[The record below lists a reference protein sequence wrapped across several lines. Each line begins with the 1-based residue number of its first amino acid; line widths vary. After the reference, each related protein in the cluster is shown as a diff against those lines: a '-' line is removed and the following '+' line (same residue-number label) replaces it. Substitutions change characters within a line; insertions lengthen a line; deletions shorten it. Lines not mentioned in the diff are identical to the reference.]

1 MYPVSA
7 AYKEAIK
14 RDVRDTKITGT
25 ITLKDNSVI
34 NIVDTDI
41 MQGSLYVSEQCV
53 SGEDLE
59 VGNVY
64 ASELGLALKS
74 APENPYTLDGA
85 RIALNFGINTEAD
98 PEKPAVWEYV
108 PLGYYYVTEIERKDA
123 EVTLKALDGMMLLD
137 VDLSGVITTGIPY
150 ALIQSCCTK
159 AGITLA
165 TSAAEF
171 EGFANYFIAFTVPEE
186 GGIETCRD
194 LIMWVCQMLGA
205 FARMNRMGQLDIVPI
220 AAGTSVKTISKAER
234 YSSDISDSAVK
245 ISGVA
250 MRVGEENYSRGSDA
264 MILHLEENPL
274 LLGKSMAEI
283 NTALV
288 EILGQ
293 VSLAEYVPAS
303 MAFAG
308 DPTLQAGDRVTL
320 AGSGALSGDDVECI
334 VTHSNWRYR
343 GPHEIRS
350 VGKSALVR
358 GVNES
363 QQQKAVSSIRAIAGI
378 AHDLARAAKQSTQLI
393 NDAIGGHVLIRQASD
408 ETNEI
413 LIMDHPDPE
422 QATKIWR
429 WNMGGLGYSDNVA
442 GADNPLRQ
450 YDIAMTMDGAINANF
465 IKSGKIAAQYISVG
479 PETVFEEGYDPIA
492 IKVGGRNLVV
502 RHDEIKDKAVAS
514 NGTISTVSGYSCM
527 NDFIPVFPGDG
538 LTFSQ
543 VVQSGAG
550 TNNIRYAFY
559 SDQVMGSAH
568 LVRYGQN
575 SAAEFGEVV
584 PEGAFW
590 LRVSYATKNKV
601 QLERGN
607 RATDW
612 TPSPEDVDA
621 NAFALA
627 LAAREAAEAVA
638 RAEATLAQAQAE
650 AYADGIVSVE
660 EQARLDEAAA
670 NLAAA
675 KAHAEAQV
683 DALDVGGR
691 NLALNSRAGWAS
703 TAYNVIQGTLSENW
717 VVGETYTVTLK
728 GTINAGQSFRLWRD
742 IGSVAAATLQYNAAK
757 GLWARTFECPAPAQT
772 PYNKFSVYNYPS
784 SSATSATVEWLKI
797 ERGNKFTD
805 WSPAP
810 EDLEQALADHN
821 ANSSPHNLP
830 SYAKMED
837 TGFKVYDNLGNL
849 RTHMGQYAPGEF
861 GSWVD
866 AGHYMIRDKGM
877 DMSLTQLP
885 NLMPDHSFEC
895 LERSIAGGID
905 ITYHDW
911 HIAPTGGNMFEW
923 NKSGSPRLVSTRETG
938 VVPESA
944 FGLQCIGITYYHFL
958 YTYVI
963 AKPNTQYTLSGFC
976 CRGYRTSGANTPRL
990 YVDFQTSDGTGIS
1003 TNYQD
1008 YTTNAGLFNWKRV
1021 SFTFTTPANC
1031 GLLYIVPYSA
1041 TSNYVYW
1048 DGIQLVE
1055 GGKPVRYDPEENLW
1069 RHMFQVS
1076 GLKSLGHLAKWGS
1089 NAEGYYAVFQSGLQV
1104 CWDSYGLGTV
1114 DYITRTFAP
1123 AVYGGRTDNLSFP
1136 IVFGSTPSVVAN
1148 ARSNGYLNSQCSSVT
1163 TTGCTIRTWANYP
1176 MQQKNV
1182 TLEYIAT
1189 GW

>member
-7 AYKEAIK
+7 AYKTAIK
-14 RDVRDTKITGT
+14 KDVRDVKISGT
-25 ITLKDNSVI
+25 ITTKASTVVTFND
-34 NIVDTDI
+34 DDI
-41 MQGSLYVSEQCV
+41 MQGSLYFNEQCV
-53 SGEDLE
+53 AGEDLE

-64 ASELGLALKS
+64 ATELGLTLKS
-74 APENPYTLDGA
+74 VSGNPYSLDGA
-85 RIALNFGINTEAD
+85 RIVLSFGINVEPDDA
-98 PEKPAVWEYV
+98 KPALWEYV
-108 PLGYYYVTEIERKDA
+108 PLGYFYVTEIEREDA
-123 EVTLKALDGMMLLD
+123 AVSLKALDGMMLFDID
-137 VDLSGVITTGIPY
+137 VSGVITTGTPY
-150 ALIQSCCTK
+150 AMIQSCCAK
-159 AGITLA
+159 AGVVLA
-165 TSAAEF
+165 TSKATFDNWANALTAFSVPAE
-171 EGFANYFIAFTVPEE
+171 NS
-186 GGIETCRD
+186 GIETVRD
-194 LIMWVCQMLGA
+194 LIMWACQITGT
-205 FARMNRMGQLDIVPI
+205 FARMNRQGQLDIVPI

-450 YDIAMTMDGAINANF
+450 YDIAMTMDGAINAEF
-465 IKSGKIAAQYISVG
+465 VKTGKLAANVVTIG
-479 PETVFEEGYDPIA
+479 PETTFADGYDPTG
-492 IKVGGRNLVV
+492 IKIGGRNLII
-502 RHDEIKDKAVAS
+502 RHNEVEGMMIGT
-514 NGTISTVSGYSCM
+514 NGVSAPRAGSSM
-527 NDFIPVFPGDG
+527 TKEFIPVFPGDS
-538 LTFSQ
+538 LYFTQ
-543 VVQSGAG
+543 TKKSGPG
-550 TNNIRYAFY
+550 DGIIRYAFY
-559 SDQVMGSAH
+559 TDSIDGSAYV
-568 LVRYGQN
+568 VRRTEN
-575 SAAEFGEVV
+575 ASEEFGEVV

-590 LRVSYATKNKV
+590 LRASYSV
-601 QLERGN
+601 QNDVQVEKGN
-607 RATDW
+607 RGSSL
-612 TPSPEDVDA
+612 TPAPEDVEYHA
-621 NAFALA
+621 NLKASEAQA
-627 LAAREAAEAVA
+627 AAEAVA
-638 RAEATLAQAQAE
+638 RAEATLAQTNAE
-650 AYADGIVSVE
+650 AYADGIVSAE
-660 EQARLDEAAA
+660 EQARIDEAAA

-675 KAHAEAQV
+675 KAHAE
-683 DALDVGGR
+683 
-691 NLALNSRAGWAS
+691 
-703 TAYNVIQGTLSENW
+703 T
-717 VVGETYTVTLK
+717 K
-728 GTINAGQSFRLWRD
+728 
-742 IGSVAAATLQYNAAK
+742 AAAAEQEAK
-757 GLWARTFECPAPAQT
+757 THANTQV
-772 PYNKFSVYNYPS
+772 NS
-784 SSATSATVEWLKI
+784 
-797 ERGNKFTD
+797 
-805 WSPAP
+805 
-810 EDLEQALADHN
+810 HN
-821 ANSSPHNLP
+821 ALSSPHNLP
-830 SYAKMED
+830 SYAKMES

-866 AGHYMIRDKGM
+866 AGHYMLRDKGM
-877 DMSLTQLP
+877 DMSLLQLP

-911 HIAPTGGNMFEW
+911 NIAPTGGNMFEW
-923 NKSGSPRLVSTRETG
+923 NKSGSPRLVSARETG
-938 VVPESA
+938 VVPEAA
-944 FGLQCIGITYYHFL
+944 FGQQCIGITSGSFL
-958 YTYVI
+958 HTYVI

-990 YVDFQTSDGTGIS
+990 YVQFQTSDGTAIS
-1003 TNYQD
+1003 TNTQD
-1008 YTTNAGLFNWKRV
+1008 FTTHTGLFDWKRV

-1076 GLKSLGHLAKWGS
+1076 GLKSLGHLIEWGS
-1089 NAEGYYAVFQSGLQV
+1089 NTNGYYAMFSAGLQV
-1104 CWDSYGLGTV
+1104 CWGRHTLGDISYT
-1114 DYITRTFAP
+1114 TQTASP
-1123 AVYGGRTDNLSFP
+1123 AVYGGRTVALTFPASFGLVP
-1136 IVFGSTPSVVAN
+1136 AVTVN
-1148 ARSNGYLNSQCSSVT
+1148 ARSNGYLNSQCSVAS
-1163 TTGCTIRTWANYP
+1163 TTGLTIRSWANYP
-1176 MQQKNV
+1176 SSHKGV
-1182 TLEYIAT
+1182 VLEYIAM

>member
-1 MYPVSA
+1 MYPTSA
-7 AYKEAIK
+7 AYKTAIAK
-14 RDVRDTKITGT
+14 NVRDVKIAGT
-25 ITLKDNSVI
+25 ITLKDSSVI
-34 NIVDTDI
+34 NVADEDI
-41 MQGSLYVSEQCV
+41 AQGSLYVNEQCV

-64 ASELGLALKS
+64 ASELGLTLKS
-74 APENPYTLDGA
+74 APENPYSLDGA
-85 RIALNFGINTEAD
+85 RIALSFGLNVEPD
-98 PEKPAVWEYV
+98 LEEPALWEYV
-108 PLGYYYVTEIERKDA
+108 PLGYFYVTEIERKDA
-123 EVTLKALDGMMLLD
+123 AVNLKALDGMILFDID
-137 VDLSGVITTGIPY
+137 VSGVITTGTPY
-150 ALIQSCCTK
+150 AMIQSCCAK
-159 AGITLA
+159 AGVVLA
-165 TSAAEF
+165 TSKATFDNWANALTAFSVPAE
-171 EGFANYFIAFTVPEE
+171 NS
-186 GGIETCRD
+186 GIETVRD
-194 LIMWVCQMLGA
+194 LIMWACQITGT
-205 FARMNRMGQLDIVPI
+205 FARMNRQGQLDIVPI

-308 DPTLQAGDRVTL
+308 DPALQTGDWLTLKDTGT
-320 AGSGALSGDDVECI
+320 LSGGDVECI
-334 VTHSNWRYR
+334 ITHSNWRYR

-429 WNMGGLGYSDNVA
+429 WNMGGLGYSDNVT
-442 GADNPLRQ
+442 GADNPLRD
-450 YDIAMTMDGAINANF
+450 YDVAMTMDGAINAEF
-465 IKSGKIAAQYISVG
+465 VKTGKLAANVVTIG
-479 PETVFEEGYDPIA
+479 PETTFADGYDPTG
-492 IKVGGRNLVV
+492 IKIGGRNLIV
-502 RHDEIKDKAVAS
+502 RHDEIEGMAIATSGAS
-514 NGTISTVSGYSCM
+514 VTLSGHSLM
-527 NDFIPVFPGDG
+527 NEFIPVFPGDG

-543 VVQSGAG
+543 IVQPG
-550 TNNIRYAFY
+550 TGDDYIRYAFY
-559 SDQVMGSAH
+559 TDPVMGSAY
-568 LVRYGQN
+568 LVRYGENQ
-575 SAAEFGEVV
+575 STEFGEVV

-601 QLERGN
+601 QVERGN
-607 RATDW
+607 RASDW
-612 TPSPEDVDA
+612 TPSPEDVEYEV
-621 NAFALA
+621 NFSINE
-627 LAAREAAEAVA
+627 ARQAAEAVA
-638 RAEATLAQAQAE
+638 RAEATLAQTSAE
-650 AYADGIVSVE
+650 AYADGIVSAE
-660 EQARLDEAAA
+660 EQARIDEAAA

-675 KAHAEAQV
+675 KAHAETKATAAEQEAKTHANTQV
-683 DALDVGGR
+683 
-691 NLALNSRAGWAS
+691 NN
-703 TAYNVIQGTLSENW
+703 
-717 VVGETYTVTLK
+717 
-728 GTINAGQSFRLWRD
+728 
-742 IGSVAAATLQYNAAK
+742 
-757 GLWARTFECPAPAQT
+757 
-772 PYNKFSVYNYPS
+772 
-784 SSATSATVEWLKI
+784 
-797 ERGNKFTD
+797 
-805 WSPAP
+805 
-810 EDLEQALADHN
+810 HN
-821 ANSSPHNLP
+821 ALSSPHNLP

-923 NKSGSPRLVSTRETG
+923 NKNGSPRLVSTRETG
-938 VVPESA
+938 VVPEAA
-944 FGLQCIGITYYHFL
+944 FGLQCIGISWSHFL

-990 YVDFQTSDGTGIS
+990 YVNFQTSNGTGIS
-1003 TNYQD
+1003 TVYQD
-1008 YTTNAGLFNWKRV
+1008 YTTNTGLFNWKRV

-1041 TSNYVYW
+1041 TSNFVYW

-1076 GLKSLGHLAKWGS
+1076 GLQSLGHLAEWGS

-1114 DYITRTFAP
+1114 DYITQTVAP

-1136 IVFGSTPSVVAN
+1136 IDFSATPSVVAN
-1148 ARSNGYLNSQCSSVT
+1148 ARSTGYLNSQCSSVT
-1163 TTGCTIRTWANYP
+1163 TTGCSIRTWANYP
-1176 MQQKNV
+1176 MQQKSV

>member
-1 MYPVSA
+1 MYPTSE
-7 AYKEAIK
+7 AYKTAIAK
-14 RDVRDTKITGT
+14 NVRDVKIAGT
-25 ITLKDNSVI
+25 ITLKDSSVI
-34 NIVDTDI
+34 NVADEDI
-41 MQGSLYVSEQCV
+41 AQGSLYVNEQCV

-64 ASELGLALKS
+64 ASELGLTLKS
-74 APENPYTLDGA
+74 APENPYSLDGA
-85 RIALNFGINTEAD
+85 RIALSFGLNVEPD
-98 PEKPAVWEYV
+98 LEEPALWEYV
-108 PLGYYYVTEIERKDA
+108 PLGYFYVTEIERKDA
-123 EVTLKALDGMMLLD
+123 AVNLKALDGMILFDID
-137 VDLSGVITTGIPY
+137 VSGVITTGTPY
-150 ALIQSCCTK
+150 AMIQSCCAK
-159 AGITLA
+159 AGVVLA
-165 TSAAEF
+165 TSKATFDNWANALTAFSVPAE
-171 EGFANYFIAFTVPEE
+171 NS
-186 GGIETCRD
+186 GIETVRD
-194 LIMWVCQMLGA
+194 LIMWACQITGT
-205 FARMNRMGQLDIVPI
+205 FARMNRQGQLDIVPI

-601 QLERGN
+601 QVERGN
-607 RATDW
+607 RASDW
-612 TPSPEDVDA
+612 TPSPEDVEYEV
-621 NAFALA
+621 NFSINE
-627 LAAREAAEAVA
+627 ARQAAEAVA
-638 RAEATLAQAQAE
+638 RAEATLAQTSAE
-650 AYADGIVSVE
+650 AYADGIVSAE
-660 EQARLDEAAA
+660 EQARIDEAAA

-675 KAHAEAQV
+675 KAHAETKATAAEQEAKTHANTQV
-683 DALDVGGR
+683 
-691 NLALNSRAGWAS
+691 NN
-703 TAYNVIQGTLSENW
+703 
-717 VVGETYTVTLK
+717 
-728 GTINAGQSFRLWRD
+728 
-742 IGSVAAATLQYNAAK
+742 
-757 GLWARTFECPAPAQT
+757 
-772 PYNKFSVYNYPS
+772 
-784 SSATSATVEWLKI
+784 
-797 ERGNKFTD
+797 
-805 WSPAP
+805 
-810 EDLEQALADHN
+810 HN
-821 ANSSPHNLP
+821 ALSSPHNLP
-830 SYAKMED
+830 SYAKMES

-895 LERSIAGGID
+895 LERSGGID

-911 HIAPTGGNMFEW
+911 DIAPTGGNMFEW

-938 VVPESA
+938 VVPEAA
-944 FGLQCIGITYYHFL
+944 FGQQCIGITSGRFL
-958 YTYVI
+958 FTYVR

-990 YVDFQTSDGTGIS
+990 YVQFQTSNGTAIS
-1003 TNYQD
+1003 TVYQD
-1008 YTTNAGLFNWKRV
+1008 YTTNTGLFNWKRV

-1076 GLKSLGHLAKWGS
+1076 GLKSLGHLIEWGS
-1089 NAEGYYAVFQSGLQV
+1089 NTNGYYAMFSAGLQV
-1104 CWDSYGLGTV
+1104 CWGRHTLGDISYTTQT
-1114 DYITRTFAP
+1114 YSP
-1123 AVYGGRTDNLSFP
+1123 AVYGGRTDALTFPASFGLVP
-1136 IVFGSTPSVVAN
+1136 AVTVN
-1148 ARSNGYLNSQCSSVT
+1148 ARSNGYLNSQCSVAS
-1163 TTGCTIRTWANYP
+1163 TTGLSIRSWANYP
-1176 MQQKNV
+1176 SSQKGV
-1182 TLEYIAT
+1182 VLEYIAM